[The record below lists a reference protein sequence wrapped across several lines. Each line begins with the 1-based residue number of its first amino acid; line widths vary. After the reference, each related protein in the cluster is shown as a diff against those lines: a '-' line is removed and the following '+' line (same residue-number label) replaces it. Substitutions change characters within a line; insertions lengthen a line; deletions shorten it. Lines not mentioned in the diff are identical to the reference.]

1 MFQLHS
7 RERFLSTVFGPLAN
21 PILYYINRLLPLAS
35 FTIANHLL
43 GSASVVDE
51 MGKGVDQHG
60 LLSNLCT
67 LLVGLLRPTPRSRL
81 PEVTAAGMASLLLG
95 VSLAMM
101 LGGLVTFVIGFI
113 LMPWA
118 LGTLAVFH
126 LVEVVS
132 HVSLLGKS
140 LFVPAVIPRDRPCPM
155 KISGTFILLF
165 FLRYVASYVKC
176 QAGRSCN

>member
-1 MFQLHS
+1 MVYRSLPGKCFN
-7 RERFLSTVFGPLAN
+7 STLGKDSSLPVFGPLTN
-21 PILYYINRLLPLAS
+21 PTLYYINRLLPLAS

-51 MGKGVDQHG
+51 MGRGVDQHG

-67 LLVGLLRPTPRSRL
+67 LLVRLLQPTPRSRL
-81 PEVTAAGMASLLLG
+81 PEVTPAGMASLLLG

-118 LGTLAVFH
+118 LGTFAVFH

-140 LFVPAVIPRDRPCPM
+140 L
-155 KISGTFILLF
+155 S
-165 FLRYVASYVKC
+165 
-176 QAGRSCN
+176 SCRLSFPGIDLAP